1 VTWVSLPPV
10 QATKHK
16 HGGRRPRGVRWFAT
30 HALLFV
36 ASAVVAAPLLWMAS
50 LALQD
55 MSAIFSY
62 PLQIVPTSPR
72 WGNFSEAWRAQ
83 PFAVFYFNS
92 VVVALAIIS
101 GQLVTVCMAAYALT
115 QLRFL
120 GRDKIFL
127 LILSTL
133 MVPAQATFVPAFV
146 VLKQLD
152 WINTYQALIVPFL
165 TSGFGIFLI
174 RQSFLRVP
182 QSLVDSARVDGAGHL
197 RVLWSVMV
205 PLSKPALATMVLLSF
220 IWHYNDFFW
229 PLIVTNT
236 VEMRTLPIGLASFVA
251 TAEGGEGTPWHLI
264 MAANLFVV
272 APLILIYFVAQRF
285 IAHGDLTS
293 GMKG

>member
-1 VTWVSLPPV
+1 MLSVYGTDDK
-10 QATKHK
+10 Q
-16 HGGRRPRGVRWFAT
+16 GGRRPRGARWFAT

-36 ASAVVAAPLLWMAS
+36 ASVVVAAPLLWMAS

-55 MSAIFSY
+55 ISAIFSY
-62 PLQIVPTSPR
+62 PLQLFPKSPR
-72 WGNFSEAWRAQ
+72 WGNYSEAWRAQ

-92 VVVALAIIS
+92 VVVALAIIA
-101 GQLVTVCMAAYALT
+101 GQLVTVCLAAYALT
-115 QLRFL
+115 QLQFL
-120 GRDKIFL
+120 GREKIFL

-146 VLKQLD
+146 VLKNLD

-182 QSLVDSARVDGAGHL
+182 QSLIDSALVDGAGHL
-197 RVLWSVMV
+197 RILWNVMV
-205 PLSKPALATMVLLSF
+205 PLSKPALATMVLLNF

-264 MAANLFVV
+264 MAANVFII
-272 APLILIYFVAQRF
+272 APLIVLYFVAQRF
-285 IAHGDLTS
+285 VAQGDLTS
-293 GMKG
+293 GVKG

>member
-1 VTWVSLPPV
+1 M
-10 QATKHK
+10 
-16 HGGRRPRGVRWFAT
+16 
-30 HALLFV
+30 
-36 ASAVVAAPLLWMAS
+36 VVAAPLLWMSS

-55 MSAIFSY
+55 ISAIFTY
-62 PLQIVPTSPR
+62 PLQILPTDPR
-72 WGNFSEAWRAQ
+72 WKNFSEAWRAQ

-92 VVVALAIIS
+92 VVVALAIIA
-101 GQLVTVCMAAYALT
+101 GQLVTVCLAAYALT
-115 QLRFL
+115 QLQFL
-120 GRDKIFL
+120 GREKVFL

-146 VLKQLD
+146 ILKNLD

-182 QSLVDSARVDGAGHL
+182 QSLIDSALVDGAGHL
-197 RVLWSVMV
+197 RILWSIMI

-236 VEMRTLPIGLASFVA
+236 VEMRTLPIGLASFAA

-264 MAANLFVV
+264 MAANVFII
-272 APLILIYFVAQRF
+272 APLIVLYFVAQRF
-285 IAHGDLTS
+285 IAQGDLTS
-293 GMKG
+293 GVKG

>member
-1 VTWVSLPPV
+1 MYGTAEK
-10 QATKHK
+10 Q
-16 HGGRRPRGVRWFAT
+16 GGRRPHRARWFAT
-30 HALLFV
+30 HGLLLV
-36 ASAVVAAPLLWMAS
+36 ASLLVVAPLLWMCS

-55 MSAIFSY
+55 ISAIFSY
-62 PLQIVPTSPR
+62 PLQLVPTDPR
-72 WGNFSEAWRAQ
+72 WENFSEAWRAQ

-92 VVVALAIIS
+92 VVVAVAIIV
-101 GQLVTVCMAAYALT
+101 GQLVTVSLAAYALT
-115 QLRFL
+115 QLQFL
-120 GRDKIFL
+120 GREKVFL

-146 VLKQLD
+146 VLNSLD

-182 QSLVDSARVDGAGHL
+182 QSLIDSALVDGAGHL
-197 RVLWSVMV
+197 RILWSIMI

-251 TAEGGEGTPWHLI
+251 TVEGGEGTPWHLI
-264 MAANLFVV
+264 MAANVFII
-272 APLILIYFVAQRF
+272 APLIVVYFIAQRFVAQ
-285 IAHGDLTS
+285 GDLTS
-293 GMKG
+293 GVKG